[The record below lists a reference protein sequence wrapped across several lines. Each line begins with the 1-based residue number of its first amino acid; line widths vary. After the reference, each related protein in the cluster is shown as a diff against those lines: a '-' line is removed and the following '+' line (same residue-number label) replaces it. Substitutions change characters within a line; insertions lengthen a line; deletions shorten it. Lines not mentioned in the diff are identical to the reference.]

1 MAPIGVAWPFLAVAD
16 NTMHTLPWYFGVAV
30 FIFWVAA
37 AGALAVL
44 FRRRLR
50 ARAER
55 RREGGRGS
63 GRSGRPPVRDDR
75 SLESGKDL
83 ERG

>member
-1 MAPIGVAWPFLAVAD
+1 VLAAD
-16 NTMHTLPWYFGVAV
+16 TTMHTLPWYFGAAVVGAWAVVAGG
-30 FIFWVAA
+30 I
-37 AGALAVL
+37 LLL

-55 RREGGRGS
+55 RLDHQRPGGTTDRIL
-63 GRSGRPPVRDDR
+63 RDDR

-83 ERG
+83 EPW